1 MEKINKI
8 FIINLRKNK
17 NRLINSVLQL
27 NKYKLTNLD
36 FINAIDG
43 YELNDNDYKSYT
55 SFIGYYLSSPTMV
68 GCGMSHIKTW
78 ENIVENNIEFS
89 LILEDD
95 FNFINDFLN
104 DFNELMRNIPHNFD
118 LLFLN
123 SNIFM
128 NNYLKLSNVNDY
140 FYEPFLISEKIGYV
154 ISLSGAKKSLN
165 NINKISYHLDFQISI
180 NHLLN
185 NNKKL
190 NIISSKK
197 YLIYKNNYSNNNIYD
212 YNYNYP
218 LILDKLNKNYLLNLI
233 YKYVVFNFFNIKIN
247 FNFLLILIMGYYQFS
262 LSIIL
267 LIFEYFIIE
276 KNNNLI
282 SNLIILYS
290 SNLIKALE

>member
-8 FIINLRKNK
+8 FIINLRRNK

-78 ENIVENNIEFS
+78 EKIVENNIKYS

-95 FNFINDFLN
+95 FNFSNNFLN
-104 DFNELMRNIPHNFD
+104 DFNELMKNIPDNFD

-123 SNIFM
+123 SNLFM

-154 ISLSGAKKSLN
+154 ISLNGAKKILN
-165 NINKISYHLDFQISI
+165 NINKIYYHLDFQICI
-180 NHLLN
+180 NHLF

-197 YLIYKNNYSNNNIYD
+197 YLIYKNNYLNNYNNIYD
-212 YNYNYP
+212 YNYP
-218 LILDKLNKNYLLNLI
+218 LILDKLIKNYLLNMI
-233 YKYVVFNFFNIKIN
+233 YKYVVFNFFNIRIN
-247 FNFLLILIMGYYQFS
+247 FNFFIILMMGYYLFS
-262 LSIIL
+262 LSILL

-290 SNLIKALE
+290 GYLIKALE

>member
-8 FIINLRKNK
+8 FIINLKR
-17 NRLINSVLQL
+17 NRLINSIIQL

-36 FINAIDG
+36 FINAING
-43 YELNDNDYKSYT
+43 YELNDDEYKSYT
-55 SFIGYYLSSPTMV
+55 SFIGYYLSSPSMV

-78 ENIVENNIEFS
+78 EKIVENNIEYS

-95 FNFINDFLN
+95 FNFTNDFLN
-104 DFNELMRNIPHNFD
+104 NFNEIIRNVPDNFD

-123 SNIFM
+123 P
-128 NNYLKLSNVNDY
+128 NYLKFSNINDY
-140 FYEPFLISEKIGYV
+140 FYEPLLISEKIGYV
-154 ISLSGAKKSLN
+154 ISLNGAKKILN

-185 NNKKL
+185 KKL

-197 YLIYKNNYSNNNIYD
+197 YLIYKNNYLNNYNNIYD
-212 YNYNYP
+212 YNYP
-218 LILDKLNKNYLLNLI
+218 LIIDKINRNYLLNLI
-233 YKYVVFNFFNIKIN
+233 YKYVVFNFFNIRIN
-247 FNFLLILIMGYYQFS
+247 FNFFLILIMGYYQFS
-262 LSIIL
+262 LSILL

-282 SNLIILYS
+282 SNFIILYS
-290 SNLIKALE
+290 GHLIKALE